1 MSEFP
6 QAAATDLVSSV
17 LSWFRVAGRP
27 LPWRAADTTPWGVLV
42 SEFMC
47 QQTQVDRVVPKW
59 QAWMERWATPSDL
72 AADDVAQA
80 LRSWDRLG
88 YPRRAKWL
96 HASATIITDRHGGDV
111 PSATDDLR
119 ALPGVGEYTAAA
131 VQAFAFDMASV
142 VLDTNVR
149 RVLARALNGEA
160 APLPHLTNG
169 ERAQATELV
178 AVAEKGLES
187 GLHEGAQWSA
197 AVMELGALV
206 CTASRPSCDTCP
218 LVEVCAWRKAGYPAS
233 TVRARSQSAFLGS
246 DRQVRGRIMALLRGS
261 QGPIPASALG
271 TVWHDMEQVQRAA
284 ESLLADGLIERAAS
298 GDLQF
303 PT

>member
-1 MSEFP
+1 MSESP
-6 QAAATDLVSSV
+6 QAVATELVCAV
-17 LSWFRVAGRP
+17 LSWFRIAGRP
-27 LPWRAADTTPWGVLV
+27 RPWRAPDTTPWGVLV

-59 QAWMERWATPSDL
+59 LAWMERWATPPDL
-72 AADDVAQA
+72 AGDDVAQA

-96 HASATIITDRHGGDV
+96 HASATIITIEHAGEV
-111 PSATDDLR
+111 PSSTGNLR

-160 APLPHLTNG
+160 VPRPHLTNG
-169 ERAQATELV
+169 EREQAMDLV
-178 AVAEKGLES
+178 AVAERGLE
-187 GLHEGAQWSA
+187 GEGPQGAQWSA

-218 LVEVCAWRKAGYPAS
+218 LIRVCAWRQAGYPPA
-233 TVRARSQSAFLGS
+233 TLRARRQAAFQGS

-261 QGPIPASALG
+261 LTPVPASALE
-271 TVWHDMEQVQRAA
+271 TVWNDREQLQRAA
-284 ESLLADGLIERAAS
+284 DSLLADGLIQRAPS
-298 GDLQF
+298 GDFHF
-303 PT
+303 PN